1 MRLCPFPPPLLTH
14 APPPLHA
21 PPQDFLVR
29 LLEEKKLD
37 QLKAYKMLLTL
48 FKTLELI
55 QWSSFQEL
63 YRTELLAHSA
73 FGGDKQTA
81 RWCVCVVCVCVCV

>member
-1 MRLCPFPPPLLTH
+1 MHLVL
-14 APPPLHA
+14 APHDNHH
-21 PPQDFLVR
+21 QDFLVR

-55 QWSSFQEL
+55 QWSSFQVSQINGQC
-63 YRTELLAHSA
+63 A
-73 FGGDKQTA
+73 TA
-81 RWCVCVVCVCVCV
+81 CIFQSEQEKLRDDVL

>member
-1 MRLCPFPPPLLTH
+1 M
-14 APPPLHA
+14 
-21 PPQDFLVR
+21 
-29 LLEEKKLD
+29 EEKKLD

-81 RWCVCVVCVCVCV
+81 RWCVCVCVCVCVFVCTRP